1 MNFLSRLLILKLL
14 YTVMTVSV
22 FADECAVTDA
32 GTLEGCKDKTVK
44 TSGPRVE
51 MFDVPE
57 YFSTADPSFSG
68 GEGMQDYMS
77 VGDTK
82 IILHTKDEVQCPEN
96 IEVIGNLKQLDL
108 GEGKAWIVEV
118 SEFKCL

>member
-1 MNFLSRLLILKLL
+1 MNFLSRVLIFGLL
-14 YTVMTVSV
+14 YTIMTVSV
-22 FADECAVTDA
+22 LAEECSATDT

-44 TSGPRVE
+44 ASGPRIG

-77 VGDTK
+77 VGDTQ

-96 IEVIGNLKQLDL
+96 IEVVGDLKQLDL
-108 GEGKAWIVEV
+108 GEGKAWVVEV
-118 SEFKCL
+118 TEFKCL